1 MFEVRRRGRTG
12 GGIGAWQ
19 VRTVQLWRAIE
30 GRSWTLRNDMTETTR
45 ESLNEALS
53 AVIDGEAEEL
63 ELRRVL
69 HAVERDPQLRA
80 KWERLHLIGDVMRGG
95 AMRLGGRT
103 VADLVEP
110 SMSQVDDDLAT
121 GGSWRRRLTGA
132 AAAAVVIVAV
142 TFVALQDIEDTDSQ
156 PLVAQSNT
164 IVAEP
169 LSEEDLR
176 RNNDYYLRYHAQHA
190 SAAGRSPG
198 MTFVK
203 VLAVPGGSEAGR

>member
-1 MFEVRRRGRTG
+1 
-12 GGIGAWQ
+12 
-19 VRTVQLWRAIE
+19 
-30 GRSWTLRNDMTETTR
+30 MTETTR

-53 AVIDGEAEEL
+53 AVVDGEAEEL

-69 HAVERDPQLRA
+69 NAVERDPELRS
-80 KWERLHLIGDVMRGG
+80 KWGRLHLIGDIMRGG
-95 AMRLGGRT
+95 AMRLGDRT

-110 SMSQVDDDLAT
+110 SMPLVDDVVAVA
-121 GGSWRRRLTGA
+121 GSWGRRLTGA
-132 AAAAVVIVAV
+132 AAAAAVIVAV
-142 TFVALQDIEDTDSQ
+142 TFVALQDNRGTDSQ
-156 PLVAQSNT
+156 PVVAQSNT

-203 VLAVPGGSEAGR
+203 VLAVPSGSEEGQ

>member
-1 MFEVRRRGRTG
+1 
-12 GGIGAWQ
+12 
-19 VRTVQLWRAIE
+19 
-30 GRSWTLRNDMTETTR
+30 MTETTR

-53 AVIDGEAEEL
+53 AVVDGEAEEL

-69 HAVERDPQLRA
+69 NAAERDPELRA
-80 KWERLHLIGDVMRGG
+80 KWERLHMIGDVIRGE
-95 AMRLGGRT
+95 AVRLGDRG
-103 VADLVEP
+103 VADLVDPSLPPVEVAVATDEP
-110 SMSQVDDDLAT
+110 W
-121 GGSWRRRLTGA
+121 GRRLTGVA
-132 AAAAVVIVAV
+132 AAAAVIVAV
-142 TFVALQDIEDTDSQ
+142 TLVALQDLQGTDSQ

-176 RNNDYYLRYHAQHA
+176 RNRDYYLKYHAQHAA

-203 VLAVPGGSEAGR
+203 VLAVPSGSEADQ

>member
-1 MFEVRRRGRTG
+1 M
-12 GGIGAWQ
+12 A
-19 VRTVQLWRAIE
+19 
-30 GRSWTLRNDMTETTR
+30 ETTR

-53 AVIDGEAEEL
+53 AAIDSEAEEL

-69 HAVERDPQLRA
+69 NALERDPELCA
-80 KWERLHLIGDVMRGG
+80 KWERLHLIGDVMRG
-95 AMRLGGRT
+95 AKMRLGDWG
-103 VADLVEP
+103 VADLADP
-110 SMSQVDDDLAT
+110 STSRVDEDAGAGESWGRWRT
-121 GGSWRRRLTGA
+121 GVA
-132 AAAAVVIVAV
+132 AAAAVVVAA
-142 TFVALQDIEDTDSQ
+142 TFVALQDRSTTHSP

-176 RNNDYYLRYHAQHA
+176 RNRDYYLRYHAQHA

-203 VLAVPGGSEAGR
+203 VLAVPGGTEDSR

>member
-1 MFEVRRRGRTG
+1 
-12 GGIGAWQ
+12 
-19 VRTVQLWRAIE
+19 
-30 GRSWTLRNDMTETTR
+30 MTETTR

-69 HAVERDPQLRA
+69 NAAERDPELRA
-80 KWERLHLIGDVMRGG
+80 KWERLHLIGDVIRGG
-95 AMRLGGRT
+95 AMRLGDRG

-110 SMSQVDDDLAT
+110 S
-121 GGSWRRRLTGA
+121 LTGVDADVATEESRGRWLTGVA
-132 AAAAVVIVAV
+132 AAAAVVVAA
-142 TFVALQDIEDTDSQ
+142 TFVAVQDRETADSQ
-156 PLVAQSNT
+156 PLVAQSDT

-176 RNNDYYLRYHAQHA
+176 RNRDYLMYHAQHS

-203 VLAVPGGSEAGR
+203 VLAVPGEVGAGASRRAGEAFGGASGSEEGR

>member
-1 MFEVRRRGRTG
+1 
-12 GGIGAWQ
+12 
-19 VRTVQLWRAIE
+19 
-30 GRSWTLRNDMTETTR
+30 MTEPTR

-53 AVIDGEAEEL
+53 AVVDGEAEEL

-69 HAVERDPQLRA
+69 NAAERDPEIRA
-80 KWERLHLIGDVMRGG
+80 KWERLHLIGEVIRGG
-95 AMRLGGRT
+95 AMRLGDRT
-103 VADLVEP
+103 GASLVEP
-110 SMSQVDDDLAT
+110 SLPGVDTDVAI
-121 GGSWRRRLTGA
+121 GESRGRWLTGVA
-132 AAAAVVIVAV
+132 AAAAVLVAV
-142 TFVALQDIEDTDSQ
+142 TFVAVQDNQTTDSQ

-176 RNNDYYLRYHAQHA
+176 RNSDYLMYHAQHA

-203 VLAVPGGSEAGR
+203 VLAVPSGSEEGQ

>member
-1 MFEVRRRGRTG
+1 
-12 GGIGAWQ
+12 
-19 VRTVQLWRAIE
+19 
-30 GRSWTLRNDMTETTR
+30 MTETTR

-53 AVIDGEAEEL
+53 AVVDGEAEEL

-69 HAVERDPQLRA
+69 NAVERDPEMRA

-95 AMRLGGRT
+95 AMRLGDRT
-103 VADLVEP
+103 VAHLVEP
-110 SMSQVDDDLAT
+110 SMPRGDEDVANGESR
-121 GGSWRRRLTGA
+121 GRWLTGVA
-132 AAAAVVIVAV
+132 AAAAVVVAA
-142 TFVALQDIEDTDSQ
+142 TFVSLQDGQTTDSQ

-176 RNNDYYLRYHAQHA
+176 RNRDYYLMYHAQHS
-190 SAAGRSPG
+190 SAASRSPG

-203 VLAVPGGSEAGR
+203 VLAVPGGSEEGR

>member
-1 MFEVRRRGRTG
+1 
-12 GGIGAWQ
+12 
-19 VRTVQLWRAIE
+19 
-30 GRSWTLRNDMTETTR
+30 MTETTR

-53 AVIDGEAEEL
+53 AVVDGEAEEL

-69 HAVERDPQLRA
+69 NAVERDPELRA

-95 AMRLGGRT
+95 AMRLGDRG
-103 VADLVEP
+103 VADLEEP
-110 SMSQVDDDLAT
+110 SIPGVDEDVAT
-121 GGSWRRRLTGA
+121 GESRGRWLTGVA
-132 AAAAVVIVAV
+132 AAAAVVVAV
-142 TFVALQDIEDTDSQ
+142 TFVALQDGQTTDSP

-176 RNNDYYLRYHAQHA
+176 RNRDYYLRYHAQHA

-203 VLAVPGGSEAGR
+203 VLAVPSGSEEGQ

>member
-1 MFEVRRRGRTG
+1 
-12 GGIGAWQ
+12 
-19 VRTVQLWRAIE
+19 
-30 GRSWTLRNDMTETTR
+30 MTETTR

-53 AVIDGEAEEL
+53 AVVDDEAEEL

-69 HAVERDPQLRA
+69 NAVERDTELRA

-95 AMRLGGRT
+95 VTRLGDRG
-103 VADLVEP
+103 VADLVEH
-110 SMSQVDDDLAT
+110 SMPGAEEDAAT
-121 GGSWRRRLTGA
+121 GESRGRWLTGVA
-132 AAAAVVIVAV
+132 AAAAVFVAA
-142 TFVALQDIEDTDSQ
+142 TFVALQDSQTTDSQ

-169 LSEEDLR
+169 LSDEDLR
-176 RNNDYYLRYHAQHA
+176 RNRDYYLRYHAQHA

-203 VLAVPGGSEAGR
+203 VLAVPTGSEEGQ

>member
-1 MFEVRRRGRTG
+1 
-12 GGIGAWQ
+12 
-19 VRTVQLWRAIE
+19 
-30 GRSWTLRNDMTETTR
+30 MTETTR

-69 HAVERDPQLRA
+69 NAAERDPELRA
-80 KWERLHLIGDVMRGG
+80 KWERLHLIGDVIRGG
-95 AMRLGGRT
+95 AMRLGDRG

-110 SMSQVDDDLAT
+110 PLAGVDAHAT
-121 GGSWRRRLTGA
+121 GASRGRWPAGV
-132 AAAAVVIVAV
+132 AAAAVIVAA
-142 TFVALQDIEDTDSQ
+142 TFVAVQDRQTADSQ
-156 PLVAQSNT
+156 PLVAQSDT

-176 RNNDYYLRYHAQHA
+176 RNRDYLMYHAQHS

-203 VLAVPGGSEAGR
+203 VLAEPSGSEEGQ